1 MFSRVRNAIKLSL
14 SFYDHSNYFKMAAI
28 WVKIGV
34 LRLNTYSRGV
44 ILLWELQID
53 GSINYWLFK
62 LDERDL
68 FAEQKCDKRGQIL
81 SIF

>member
-1 MFSRVRNAIKLSL
+1 
-14 SFYDHSNYFKMAAI
+14 MAAI

-53 GSINYWLFK
+53 GSINYWLSK

>member
-1 MFSRVRNAIKLSL
+1 MITATTSK
-14 SFYDHSNYFKMAAI
+14 FKMAAI

-53 GSINYWLFK
+53 GSINYWFHFDYIIK
-62 LDERDL
+62 IEKI
-68 FAEQKCDKRGQIL
+68 ETNMIKHNG
-81 SIF
+81 IFIRFLRYPTEIK